1 MTEPPHSNDL
11 TGLTAIVT
19 GAGSAPAEVV
29 GNGRAVATLLA
40 TRGANVVALDRDAA
54 RIEETA
60 MAINETGGR
69 CVPMVGDVTDEDF
82 CREVTERAVAEFGGL
97 SLLFNNVGVAGPQ
110 GTVVTVDVDEWRK
123 CLEVNV
129 TSMLLTSRYAI
140 PRMVE
145 AGGGAIVNMSSVA
158 GLVGGHAHIGYAV
171 SKGAIV
177 NMTRA
182 MAAQHGADGIRVN
195 CVAPGMAYTA
205 MVASQNMSDEMR
217 EARRKR
223 SMLQTEGTPW
233 DVAEA
238 VVFLLSPAAQWIT
251 GQTLPV
257 DAGRSAGERT
267 NPVFI
272 FKEDSQ

>member
-1 MTEPPHSNDL
+1 MISPAQHNDL
-11 TGLTAIVT
+11 AGLTAIVT

-29 GNGRAVATLLA
+29 GNGRAVASLLA
-40 TRGANVVALDRDAA
+40 GRGANVVALDRDAE

-69 CVPMVGDVTDEDF
+69 CVALVGDVTDEQF
-82 CREVTERAVAEFGGL
+82 CREATERAVAAYGGVN
-97 SLLFNNVGVAGPQ
+97 LLFNNVGVAGPQ
-110 GTVVTVDVDEWRK
+110 GTVVTVDVDEWHR
-123 CLEVNV
+123 CLEINV
-129 TSMLLTSRYAI
+129 TSMLLTSRFAI
-140 PRMVE
+140 PAMIQS
-145 AGGGAIVNMSSVA
+145 GGGAIVNMSSVA
-158 GLVGGHAHIGYAV
+158 GLQGGHAHIGYAV

-182 MAAQHGADGIRVN
+182 MAAQHATDGIRVN

-205 MVASQNMSDEMR
+205 MVASQKMSAEMR

-238 VVFLLSPAAQWIT
+238 VVFLLSPAARWIT

-257 DAGRSAGERT
+257 DAGRSAGERS
-267 NPVFI
+267 NPVFV
-272 FKEDSQ
+272 FEDQAQ